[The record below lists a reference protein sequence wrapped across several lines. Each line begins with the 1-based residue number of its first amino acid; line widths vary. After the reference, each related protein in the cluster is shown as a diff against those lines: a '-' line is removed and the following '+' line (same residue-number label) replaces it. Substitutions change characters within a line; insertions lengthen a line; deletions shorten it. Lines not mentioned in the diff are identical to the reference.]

1 LIPRGGAAPRRPR
14 RRPAPATRESVGLS
28 LAEVS
33 VTTSPEAAE
42 AAGAMLWDL
51 GVTGIVEE
59 RRSPGAVRLRCY
71 LPPRRARGILRAL
84 RSGIRGLGGYGLE
97 PGRASVTA
105 RLIAPRRWARAWRI
119 SARSVRVG
127 RLVVAPTW
135 RRVSPRKGGVVIRI
149 DPGMAFGSGAHP
161 STRLCLRALVR
172 YLRTPRATVVDVGT
186 GSGILAIA
194 AARLG
199 ARRVWARDIDPVAVA
214 VARGNVRANGVA
226 SAVRVVRGSGIG
238 PVPAR
243 CDLVVAN
250 ITAEAIVALLP
261 VVRTRLAPGGLVLGS
276 GIIDDR
282 LGDVINAARASG
294 LALVGVLASGEWR
307 AVILANRGVEP

>member
-1 LIPRGGAAPRRPR
+1 MTPRGGAGAPRRPAGR
-14 RRPAPATRESVGLS
+14 F

-59 RRSPGAVRLRCY
+59 RLSPVAVRLRCY
-71 LPPRRARGILRAL
+71 LPPPRARGILRAL
-84 RSGIRGLGGYGLE
+84 RAGIRGLRGYGLE
-97 PGRASVTA
+97 PGRASVTS

-119 SARSVRVG
+119 SARPVRVG

-135 RRVSPRKGGVVIRI
+135 RRVSRRTGGVVIRI

-172 YLRTPRATVVDVGT
+172 HLRIPRPTVVDVGT

-199 ARRVWARDIDPVAVA
+199 ARRVWARDVDPVAVA

-226 SAVRVVRGSGIG
+226 RVVRVVRGSGIG
-238 PVPAR
+238 PVPPR

-250 ITAEAIVALLP
+250 ITAEAITALLP
-261 VVRTRLAPGGLVLGS
+261 AVWTRLAPGGMVIGS
-276 GIIDDR
+276 GIIEDR
-282 LGDVINAARASG
+282 LIDVVDAAQASG
-294 LALVGVLASGEWR
+294 LALVGVLVSGEWR
-307 AVILANRGVEP
+307 AVILAGPRPGG